1 MDRRGFLG
9 GLSALFAAS
18 LVPACGSDDPIVDGP
33 LDRFLALSALLT
45 GFESLPR
52 AHGQIY
58 LDALR
63 ATEEQSQALDDL
75 YGQAGYDSESRP
87 GSLADLEARGIFAD
101 ARLRDVADAI
111 ILNWYTGVYE
121 GASGPE
127 VATYTDALTWRALDY
142 TNPPSQCGGLT
153 GFWAEPPAG

>member
-18 LVPACGSDDPIVDGP
+18 LLPACGSDEPVVDGP
-33 LDRFLALSALLT
+33 LARFLALSALLT
-45 GFESLPR
+45 GFENLPR

-63 ATEEQSQALDDL
+63 ASPEQSVALDEL
-75 YGQAGYDSESRP
+75 YAEAGYGGESSP
-87 GSLADLEARGIFAD
+87 GSLADLEAKGTFTD
-101 ARLRDVADAI
+101 ARLRAVADTI

-142 TNPPSQCGGLT
+142 TNPPSECGGLT

>member
-9 GLSALFAAS
+9 GVSALFAAS
-18 LVPACGSDDPIVDGP
+18 LVPACSDDPVVDGP
-33 LDRFLALSALLT
+33 LARFLSLSALLT
-45 GFESLPR
+45 GFENLPR

-63 ATEEQSQALDDL
+63 ASAEQSLALDEL
-75 YGQAGYDSESRP
+75 YAEAGYGRETSP
-87 GSLADLEARGIFAD
+87 GSLADLEAKGTFDD
-101 ARLRDVADAI
+101 ARLRAVADAI

-127 VATYTDALTWRALDY
+127 VATYTEALTWRALDY
-142 TNPPSQCGGLT
+142 TNPPSECGGLT
-153 GFWAEPPAG
+153 GFWAESPEG

>member
-9 GLSALFAAS
+9 GFSALFVAS
-18 LVPACGSDDPIVDGP
+18 LVPACGADDPVVDGP
-33 LDRFLALSALLT
+33 LDRFLALSMLLT
-45 GFESLPR
+45 GFENLPR
-52 AHGQIY
+52 AHGQLY

-63 ATEEQSQALDDL
+63 ASAESSKALDDL
-75 YGQAGYDSESRP
+75 YVKAGYDSASRP
-87 GSLADLEARGIFAD
+87 SSLADLEAKGIFAD

-111 ILNWYTGVYE
+111 ILNWYTGVFDGE
-121 GASGPE
+121 TGPE
-127 VATYTDALTWRALDY
+127 VATYTDALTWRALEY